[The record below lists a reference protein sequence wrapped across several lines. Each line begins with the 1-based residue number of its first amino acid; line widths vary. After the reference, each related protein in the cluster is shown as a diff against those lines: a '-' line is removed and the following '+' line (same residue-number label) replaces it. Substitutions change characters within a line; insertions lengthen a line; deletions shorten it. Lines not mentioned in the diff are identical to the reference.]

1 MEFMASVIIQ
11 TGEHRGNYYP
21 LGHRTTIIGRDE
33 AATVQIVDEHASRK
47 HMKIQY
53 DPQTNDYIAVDMKSK
68 HGVLIN
74 GNRMQIN
81 TVLSDDD
88 LITVGKTTI
97 LFTLK
102 DFDDT
107 KSALHHLKKVGERVR
122 GTILE

>member
-1 MEFMASVIIQ
+1 MESMASIIIQ
-11 TGEHRGNYYP
+11 TGEHRGDYYP
-21 LGHRTTIIGRDE
+21 LGQRTTIIGRDE

-53 DPQTNDYIAVDMKSK
+53 DPQTHDFIAVDMKSK

-88 LITVGKTTI
+88 LITVGKTSI

-102 DFDDT
+102 DFADT
-107 KSALHHLKKVGERVR
+107 NSALHHLKKVGERVR
-122 GTILE
+122 GTIPE

>member
-1 MEFMASVIIQ
+1 MASIIIQ
-11 TGEHRGNYYP
+11 TGEHRGDYYP
-21 LGHRTTIIGRDE
+21 LGYRTTIIGRDE
-33 AATVQIVDEHASRK
+33 AAAVQIVDEQVSRK
-47 HMKIQY
+47 HMKIHY
-53 DPQTNDYIAVDMKSK
+53 DPQTHDYIAMDMKSK

-102 DFDDT
+102 DFDDAN
-107 KSALHHLKKVGERVR
+107 SALHHLKKAGERYR
-122 GTILE
+122 GTIPG

>member
-1 MEFMASVIIQ
+1 M
-11 TGEHRGNYYP
+11 

-33 AATVQIVDEHASRK
+33 AATVQIVDEHVSRK
-47 HMKIQY
+47 HLKIQY
-53 DPQTNDYIAVDMKSK
+53 DPQTKDYVAVDMKSK

-102 DFDDT
+102 DFDDVN
-107 KSALHHLKKVGERVR
+107 SALHHLKKIGERVR
-122 GTILE
+122 GTIPE

>member
-1 MEFMASVIIQ
+1 MASIIIQ
-11 TGEHRGNYYP
+11 TGNHRGDCYP
-21 LGHRTTIIGRDE
+21 LGQRTTIIGRDE

-53 DPQTNDYIAVDMKSK
+53 DSQTNDFIAVDMKSK

-102 DFDDT
+102 DFDDAN
-107 KSALHHLKKVGERVR
+107 SALHHLKKVGERIR

>member
-11 TGEHRGNYYP
+11 TGEHRGDYYP

-53 DPQTNDYIAVDMKSK
+53 DPQTQDYIAVDMKSK

-107 KSALHHLKKVGERVR
+107 NSALHHLTLVQDKFV
-122 GTILE
+122 